1 MFDLEELRRL
11 YMALKVW
18 MYECSEKQRSD
29 PEREA
34 FYGNE
39 YMKTVLLKD
48 KVRVEIFKF
57 TGVIED

>member
-1 MFDLEELRRL
+1 MFDLEELRRI

-18 MYECSEKQRSD
+18 MYECNEKQRAD
-29 PEREA
+29 PGRET

-48 KVRVEIFKF
+48 KIRVEIFKY